1 MPILRMMSFVVVI
14 SMLALGEA
22 QAKNSD
28 ESFFSFLNFAKDK
41 RSAENVSAPD
51 ASATKEPAED
61 PHQKMIKDAE
71 SGNLDAQLSLGYIY
85 LYGEGDIKPDYSKAF
100 RYYEMAAAQNDNVA
114 INNLGSL
121 YYSGI
126 GTSADVGKAME
137 MFDKAA
143 KLGNVEAAVNLA
155 FLYMT
160 ENPVQQDSK
169 RAIELFQTAA
179 EKGNPTAQFM
189 LGYAYLNGYLVK
201 KDYNQAFELLQ
212 KSALSKYDEAE
223 YQTALLYME
232 GKGVPQNYG
241 KAVNLLN
248 AARLQGN
255 LDAMM
260 TLGSIL
266 AEGRKYPRN
275 VYLAHILFNLASVRG
290 AEHAAEFRDRLAQEM
305 EIDMV
310 LRAQAEADAFR
321 PQPSELTNYIH
332 QTFGENIKAYIDRYL
347 PKPILQPQPEK
358 AKPKKEERG
367 GLL

>member
-1 MPILRMMSFVVVI
+1 MRFLHFMIIFVLAILFSVDTVH
-14 SMLALGEA
+14 
-22 QAKNSD
+22 AKDSD
-28 ESFFSFLNFAKDK
+28 ESFFSFLNFAKNK
-41 RSAENVSAPD
+41 RGVEEQSVATD
-51 ASATKEPAED
+51 AKAPAED
-61 PHQKMIKDAE
+61 PHEKMLREAE
-71 SGNLDAQLSLGYIY
+71 NGNLDAQLSLGYIY
-85 LYGEGDIKPDYSKAF
+85 LYGECEIKPDYSKAF
-100 RYYEMAAAQNDNVA
+100 HYYELAAAQNDNVA

-126 GTSADVGKAME
+126 GTPANVGKAME

-169 RAIELFQTAA
+169 HAIELFQTAA

-189 LGYAYLNGYLVK
+189 LGYAYLHGYLVK
-201 KDYNQAFELLQ
+201 KDYNKAFELMQ
-212 KSALSKYDEAE
+212 KSAMSKYDEAQ

-241 KAVNLLN
+241 KAVNFLN
-248 AARLQGN
+248 AARLQGH

-260 TLGSIL
+260 TLGKIL
-266 AEGRKYPRN
+266 AEGRQYPRN
-275 VYLAHILFNLASVRG
+275 VYTAHVLFNLASVQG
-290 AEHAAEFRDRLAQEM
+290 AERAAEFRDRLAQEM

-321 PQPSELTNYIH
+321 AQPSELTNYIH

-347 PKPILQPQPEK
+347 PKPVEKVAPEK
-358 AKPKKEERG
+358 AKPQKEERS

>member
-1 MPILRMMSFVVVI
+1 MRILRLWGI
-14 SMLALGEA
+14 LMLAFLLPCGEIQA
-22 QAKNSD
+22 QD
-28 ESFFSFLNFAKDK
+28 GDDSFFSFLNFAKNK
-41 RSAENVSAPD
+41 RGENAKSEE
-51 ASATKEPAED
+51 SKTIEPAED
-61 PHQKMIKDAE
+61 PHQKMVREADA
-71 SGNLDAQLSLGYIY
+71 GNLEAQLSLGYIY

-100 RYYEMAAAQNDNVA
+100 HYYELAAAQNDNVA

-126 GTSADVGKAME
+126 GTQANVGKAME

-160 ENPVQQDSK
+160 ENPIQQDSK

-179 EKGNPTAQFM
+179 EKDNPTAQFM
-189 LGYAYLNGYLVK
+189 LGYAYLHGYLVK
-201 KDYNQAFELLQ
+201 QDYNKAFELLQ
-212 KSALSKYDEAE
+212 KSAAAQYDEAE

-248 AARLQGN
+248 AAGRQGH

-260 TLGSIL
+260 TLGRIL
-266 AEGRKYPRN
+266 AEGRKYKRD
-275 VYLAHILFNLASVRG
+275 VYTAHILFNLSSVRG
-290 AEHAAEFRDRLAQEM
+290 AEQAAEFRDRLSKEM

-310 LRAQAEADAFR
+310 LRAQAQADAFR
-321 PQPSELTNYIH
+321 PQPSELTSYIH

-347 PKPILQPQPEK
+347 TKPENKPKTEK
-358 AKPKKEERG
+358 ETPKKESNNV
-367 GLL
+367 LL